1 MRSESN
7 SSLENECNLSANTS
21 HHMESQPIIESVTK
35 DQIIDSKETSKQKC
49 SQTDAYSEMR
59 LNVMSKKSKFSSIT
73 PKIRWRN
80 KCFDFQIYFNQ

>member
-7 SSLENECNLSANTS
+7 SSLENECNLLANTS
-21 HHMESQPIIESVTK
+21 HHMESQPIVESVTK
-35 DQIIDSKETSKQKC
+35 DQIIDSKETSKRKC
-49 SQTDAYSEMR
+49 SQTDAYSDMR